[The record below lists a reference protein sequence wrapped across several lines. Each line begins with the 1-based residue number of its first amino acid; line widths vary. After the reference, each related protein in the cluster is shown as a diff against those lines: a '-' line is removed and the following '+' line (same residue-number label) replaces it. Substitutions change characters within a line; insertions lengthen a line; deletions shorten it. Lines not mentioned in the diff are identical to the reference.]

1 MQYSELAIA
10 WESRRLGDKRAL
22 HRLKFEMEDALSAY
36 AILFPDREDTITE
49 TMAILKVA
57 TELETPVEILRE
69 LLTGSVSQL
78 LASESS
84 DIEQSM
90 LTLDEVLRLRK
101 AILKDFSFIPTS
113 KQLSE
118 PEARLFW
125 STMIRDRSII
135 TKSGFLTLIGS
146 QLDIKADVVR
156 GSRAYLSDEEIIEC
170 MFNNMTRLFKPGE
183 WHQSPR
189 VALRKRPLYPWSK
202 QRVTG
207 LDEYNGALYQ
217 EIPMSGVTV
226 MMQEDSAIVER
237 TKTGT
242 VVDVIYPEQPEL
254 ELQDRLARYH
264 DSTDNAEIA
273 WPTPIP
279 SWHALMKVN
288 DEHSVRFPNVKA
300 YNPVDEGGYV
310 LIRNHHIHNLRLA
323 AYKQEKD
330 GSMTLRLQTLDG
342 FDDYIDSCVCPVY
355 EPNEQSSIMFHL
367 DRLMPNRIKG
377 ESDWS
382 EVPIEQCVVVSVSSP
397 FVDRDTNML
406 STPSYVGLREGM
418 GIEHVVQY
426 VDLVG
431 GASG

>member
-1 MQYSELAIA
+1 MQYAEFAIA

-125 STMIRDRSII
+125 STMMRDRSII

-189 VALRKRPLYPWSK
+189 VA
-202 QRVTG
+202 
-207 LDEYNGALYQ
+207 
-217 EIPMSGVTV
+217 
-226 MMQEDSAIVER
+226 
-237 TKTGT
+237 
-242 VVDVIYPEQPEL
+242 
-254 ELQDRLARYH
+254 
-264 DSTDNAEIA
+264 
-273 WPTPIP
+273 
-279 SWHALMKVN
+279 
-288 DEHSVRFPNVKA
+288 
-300 YNPVDEGGYV
+300 
-310 LIRNHHIHNLRLA
+310 
-323 AYKQEKD
+323 
-330 GSMTLRLQTLDG
+330 
-342 FDDYIDSCVCPVY
+342 
-355 EPNEQSSIMFHL
+355 
-367 DRLMPNRIKG
+367 
-377 ESDWS
+377 
-382 EVPIEQCVVVSVSSP
+382 
-397 FVDRDTNML
+397 
-406 STPSYVGLREGM
+406 
-418 GIEHVVQY
+418 
-426 VDLVG
+426 
-431 GASG
+431 